1 MEINEEEMATNNLK
15 NKTVS
20 GIVWTAVQKYSTM
33 VIQFVSGIILARLLT
48 PYDYGCIGMLSIF
61 MVLAEA
67 FIDCGFGAALI
78 QKKNPTQEDYS
89 TIFYWNIA
97 VSAILY
103 LALFFAA
110 PFIAEFYNIPLL
122 CKVLRIQGVILFI
135 YALNIIQSNQLRK
148 KMNFKLLSIVGMTT
162 AVISL
167 SITIILAYNGAGVWA
182 LVAQNIVMAAIP
194 CLVYWFFIKWRP
206 TLTFSIRS
214 YKELFN
220 YGFYVFL
227 GQLINQFGQQIQ
239 GLLIGKMY
247 SPATMGYYSKAMS
260 TENIASKSVSQVM
273 TQVTF
278 PLYANVQDDLN
289 VLSNVIRR
297 VTMSIA
303 YVTFPVLILLIIL
316 AKPIFLLLYS
326 ERWLPCVPY
335 FQVLC
340 VSGLARCLLSANLQ
354 AITAIGKSRIHFYW
368 TIIRRGVGVGFIVGG
383 MFFCGIKGLL
393 IGVVLSEFFSYFV
406 NAGLVS
412 KYIGYKWW
420 DQIKSILP
428 ILTVTILAAG
438 LCYMLGLLLN
448 LTVYYDA
455 ILKLL
460 VFFTIYLGWSYVFKP
475 ESFSYLRNTIEPILS
490 KIKKRNNHV

>member
-1 MEINEEEMATNNLK
+1 MEVNKERASNNLR

-20 GIVWTAVQKYSTM
+20 GIAWTAVQKYSTM
-33 VIQFVSGIILARLLT
+33 IIQFVSGIILARLLT

-97 VSAILY
+97 VSVLLY

-110 PFIAEFYNIPLL
+110 PFIAKFYNIPLL
-122 CKVLRIQGVILFI
+122 SKVLRIQGVILFI

-148 KMNFKLLSIVGMTT
+148 KMNFRLLSIVSITT

-167 SITIILAYNGAGVWA
+167 TITIILAYNGAGVWA
-182 LVAQNIVMAAIP
+182 LVAQNIIMAAIP
-194 CLVYWFFIKWRP
+194 CLVYWFYVKWRP
-206 TLTFSIRS
+206 ILTFSIRS
-214 YKELFN
+214 FKELFE

-227 GQLINQFGQQIQ
+227 SQLINQFGQQIQ

-247 SPATMGYYSKAMS
+247 SPTTMGYYSKAMS
-260 TENIASKSVSQVM
+260 TENMASKSVSQIM

-278 PLYANVQDDLN
+278 PLYANVQDDLT
-289 VLSNVIRR
+289 VLSKVIKR

-303 YVTFPVLILLIIL
+303 YVTFPVLTILIIL
-316 AKPIFLLLYS
+316 AKPLFLLLYS
-326 ERWLPCVPY
+326 DRWLPCVPY

-340 VSGLARCLLSANLQ
+340 VSGFARCLLSANLQ
-354 AITAIGKSRIHFYW
+354 AITAIGKSKIHFYW
-368 TIIRRGVGVGFIVGG
+368 TIIRRGVGVGFIIGG
-383 MFFCGIKGLL
+383 MFIYGIKGLL

-412 KYIGYKWW
+412 RFIGYKWW

-428 ILTVTILAAG
+428 ILIVSIVAAG
-438 LCYMLGLLLN
+438 LCYLLGLLLN
-448 LTVYYDA
+448 LSIYHDA
-455 ILKLL
+455 MLKL
-460 VFFTIYLGWSYVFKP
+460 FFFLTIYLGWSILFKP
-475 ESFSYLRNTIEPILS
+475 ESYNYLRNTIEPMLS
-490 KIKKRNNHV
+490 KIKKINKHV